1 MTEKT
6 FVNKLESVLV
16 KEGYFSKREIG
27 VGYGIADLVI
37 VKQNSF
43 NINNCK
49 KRRGYRQF
57 SQLLGEEYFKVLE
70 QLPDFNKKISNADL
84 NFLVEKTSLSKNYL
98 KYNILKDLQRKRFI
112 KITNQGTYFKVNG
125 WVPLVKEVIAI
136 EAKLKDWKRG
146 FIQANRYKA
155 FADKAYLAIP
165 KEAEHLV
172 NKKLLT
178 MHGIGLMVFD
188 TVLNKKRVVVPA
200 KKEEPL
206 NLYKRN
212 FAIEHFWSNKY
223 LKQVA

>member
-6 FVNKLESVLV
+6 FVNKLENVLV
-16 KEGYFSKREIG
+16 KEGYFSKREVG

-43 NINNCK
+43 DTANCN
-49 KRRGYRQF
+49 KRRGYKQF
-57 SQLLGEEYFKVLE
+57 SRLLREEYFKVLE
-70 QLPDFNKKISNADL
+70 ILPDFEKGKSNADL
-84 NFLVEKTSLSKNYL
+84 NFLIEKTNLSKNYL
-98 KYNILKDLQRKRFI
+98 KYTILKDLQQKKFI
-112 KITNQGTYFKVNG
+112 KTTGDGTYFKING

-165 KEAEHLV
+165 KETEHLV
-172 NKKLLT
+172 NKKLLSK
-178 MHGIGLMVFD
+178 HGIGLIVFD
-188 TVLNKKRVVVPA
+188 TESARKKIVVPA
-200 KKEEPL
+200 KKEKPL
-206 NLYKRN
+206 NMCKRN

-223 LKQVA
+223 LKQVT